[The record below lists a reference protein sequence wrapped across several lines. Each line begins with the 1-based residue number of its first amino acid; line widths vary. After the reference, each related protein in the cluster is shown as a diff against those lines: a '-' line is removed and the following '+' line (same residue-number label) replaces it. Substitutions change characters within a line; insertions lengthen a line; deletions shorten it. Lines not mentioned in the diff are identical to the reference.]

1 MSRKG
6 SSNEGSVPEERRNF
20 TLAGPRRVSSD
31 AWDARDRQKA
41 VTNWSFSFNPG
52 PFNIKEHVLITIFA
66 SCGASGVYAVHII
79 AMLRAFYKRSIHPVA
94 ALLLALT
101 TQVYLQFY
109 ISTTV
114 TKHSKSFST
123 LIFIFCFGQFRC
135 LVMGG
140 LVYSEDTSWT
150 LHTCGGQQT
159 WFKFLYSGAHS
170 SSKFHHFLNL
180 KQHDAF
186 IQSVKKKNC
195 RALHEKEKRPKGGL
209 TRIQFFF
216 VVFVS
221 SFAYYIVPGY
231 LFPSLTALSFVCWIW
246 KRSVTAQ
253 QIGSGLSGLG
263 IGAIGIDWSTVSSFL
278 GSPLATPLFAIVN
291 TLVGFALV
299 MYILLP
305 IFYWNNVYEAK

>member
-1 MSRKG
+1 MH
-6 SSNEGSVPEERRNF
+6 
-20 TLAGPRRVSSD
+20 L
-31 AWDARDRQKA
+31 
-41 VTNWSFSFNPG
+41 FN
-52 PFNIKEHVLITIFA
+52 
-66 SCGASGVYAVHII
+66 
-79 AMLRAFYKRSIHPVA
+79 
-94 ALLLALT
+94 LL
-101 TQVYLQFY
+101 
-109 ISTTV
+109 
-114 TKHSKSFST
+114 
-123 LIFIFCFGQFRC
+123 
-135 LVMGG
+135 
-140 LVYSEDTSWT
+140 
-150 LHTCGGQQT
+150 
-159 WFKFLYSGAHS
+159 
-170 SSKFHHFLNL
+170 
-180 KQHDAF
+180 
-186 IQSVKKKNC
+186 KKKNC

-305 IFYWNNVYEAK
+305 IFYWNNVYEAKRFPIFSAATFDAQGHKYNVDRVLNKETFDLNVEAYNGYSKLYLSVFFAFTYGLSFATLTASISHVALFDGKYETIFFYILTLETSI